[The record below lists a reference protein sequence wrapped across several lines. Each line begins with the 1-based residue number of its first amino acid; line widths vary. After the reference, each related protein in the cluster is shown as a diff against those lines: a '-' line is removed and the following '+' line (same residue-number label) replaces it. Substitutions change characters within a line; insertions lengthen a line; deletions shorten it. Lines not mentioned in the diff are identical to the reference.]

1 MAISYNKLWQLME
14 EKNITQKDL
23 SLRCSFPPNVITR
36 MRQGEYVSLEMLD
49 KICDFLGCDYGD
61 IITRRKDD
69 VALPPITCEEDYL
82 NAMDKVRSA
91 LKIYM
96 RECEQSIS
104 DIHEITSLSVNTI
117 KGFLNGNI
125 ISSLSYWKLLKLGD
139 IFAIILNK
147 KLNELK
153 MESRSRQ
160 ETDAMTFMQKEIVVV
175 SYAVYINLI
184 RQVPQGRLTRRE
196 DIEAYVA
203 KQLNAKYIDFQI
215 KNKIIVWKN
224 LPGFRETIPYWREVS
239 KIGYLQDTLNC
250 SKIRQEYMLQQEGYK
265 ILPCGAR
272 KASLKVE
279 NYENYLF
286 DFEKELKID
295 FDRLKSMD
303 ID

>member
-1 MAISYNKLWQLME
+1 MAISYNKLWILME
-14 EKNITQKDL
+14 KKKITQKDL
-23 SLRCSFPPNVITR
+23 STRCCFPPNVITR
-36 MRQGEYVSLEMLD
+36 MRQGEYVSLETID

-61 IITRRKDD
+61 IITRRKDNG
-69 VALPPITCEEDYL
+69 ALPPINSEEDYL
-82 NAMDKVRSA
+82 NAMEKIRSA

-96 RECEQSIS
+96 RECEQSVS
-104 DIHEITSLSVNTI
+104 DIHEVTSLSVNTI

-153 MESRSRQ
+153 TESKTRE
-160 ETDAMTFMQKEIVVV
+160 ETEEIFMQKEIVGV

-184 RQVPQGRLTRRE
+184 RQVPEGRLTRRE

-203 KQLNAKYIDFQI
+203 KQLNAKYIEFQI

-224 LPGFRETIPYWREVS
+224 LPGFSERIPYWREVS
-239 KIGYLQDTLNC
+239 KIGYLQDTGNC
-250 SKIRQEYMLQQEGYK
+250 SKIRQEYMLQQEGHN
-265 ILPCGAR
+265 IVPCGAK

-286 DFEKELKID
+286 DFEKELRID
-295 FDRLKSMD
+295 FETLKIMD
-303 ID
+303 AD

>member
-1 MAISYNKLWQLME
+1 MAISYNKLWLLME
-14 EKNITQKDL
+14 NKNIAQKDL
-23 SLRCSFPPNVITR
+23 SARCSVPPNLITR

-49 KICDFLGCDYGD
+49 KICDFLGCDFGD
-61 IITRRKDD
+61 IITRRKDEST
-69 VALPPITCEEDYL
+69 LPPITCEEDYL

-125 ISSLSYWKLLKLGD
+125 ISSVSYWKLLKLGD
-139 IFAIILNK
+139 IFGIILNK

-153 MESRSRQ
+153 K
-160 ETDAMTFMQKEIVVV
+160 ETSLANGQSKVVYMQKELVYV

-184 RQVPQGRLTRRE
+184 RQVPEGRLTRQV

-203 KQLNAKYIDFQI
+203 KQLNAKYIEFKI
-215 KNKIIVWKN
+215 NNKIIVWKN
-224 LPGFRETIPYWREVS
+224 LPNFRETIPYWRELS
-239 KIGYLQDTLNC
+239 KIGYLQDTQNC
-250 SKIRQEYMLQQEGYK
+250 SRIRQEYMLQKEGHMV
-265 ILPCGAR
+265 LPCGPR

-279 NYENYLF
+279 GYQELLF

-295 FDRLKSMD
+295 FDRLKRMD

>member
-1 MAISYNKLWQLME
+1 MAISYNKLWLLME
-14 EKNITQKDL
+14 KKNITQKEL
-23 SLRCSFPPNVITR
+23 STRCSFPPNVITR

-49 KICDFLGCDYGD
+49 RICDFLGCDYGD

-69 VALPPITCEEDYL
+69 AALPPITCEQDYF
-82 NAMDKVRSA
+82 NAMGKVRSA
-91 LKIYM
+91 LQIYM
-96 RECEQSIS
+96 QECEQSVL
-104 DIHEITSLSVNTI
+104 DIHEATSLSVNTI

-153 MESRSRQ
+153 TESKSRQ
-160 ETDAMTFMQKEIVVV
+160 ETGETIFKQKEIVVV

-184 RQVPQGRLTRRE
+184 RQVPKGRLTRRE

-224 LPGFRETIPYWREVS
+224 LPGFSETIPYWREVS

-250 SKIRQEYMLQQEGYK
+250 SKIRQEYMLQQEGHK
-265 ILPCGAR
+265 IVPCGAR

-286 DFEKELKID
+286 DFENELKID
-295 FDRLKSMD
+295 FNRLKRMD